1 MALTNKPHLALR
13 LNKEHSYTFV
23 TCSRVKFAF
32 TLFAYVPIRFTF
44 YDAVSVQT
52 LWRVVVG
59 QSMTKNWN

>member
-13 LNKEHSYTFV
+13 LRKEYSYTFM

-44 YDAVSVQT
+44 YDAVSVET
-52 LWRVVVG
+52 LWRAVVG
-59 QSMTKNWN
+59 